1 MAATIAE
8 AADGDGSSSLA
19 AEAEEIAATVAKVE
33 AVAATAA
40 QGAWRQQLRQSRW
53 QQQ

>member
-1 MAATIAE
+1 MAAA
-8 AADGDGSSSLA
+8 A

-40 QGAWRQQLRQSRW
+40 QGAWRQQLRQRRR
-53 QQQ
+53 QQ

>member
-1 MAATIAE
+1 MAETEEMAAAI
-8 AADGDGSSSLA
+8 